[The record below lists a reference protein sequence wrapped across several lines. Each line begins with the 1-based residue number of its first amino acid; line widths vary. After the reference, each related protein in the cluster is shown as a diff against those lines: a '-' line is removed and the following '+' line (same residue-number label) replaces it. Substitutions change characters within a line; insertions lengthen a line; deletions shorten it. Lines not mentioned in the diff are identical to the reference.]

1 MKQERLPPSQP
12 SEPRAPVPPAPA
24 PGPGPDGGTSSS
36 DGRPSADA
44 ADASD
49 GPPSAEG
56 GRADAPRG
64 VRHSLRAFRHRD
76 FTIFWG
82 GALVSST
89 GSWLS
94 NLAVPY
100 VLYEITGSAFW
111 VGLVSL
117 AQFLPSV
124 FLSPVGGTLAD
135 RRSRKRILLVTQ
147 SGMAVSALLL
157 WLVWTSGQRD
167 PVVMLVL
174 VSLGGV
180 FAGFNMPTWQSFVS
194 DLVPRGD
201 LHSAVTLNSLQF
213 NTARSLGPALAGL
226 LLAVLGPAW
235 TFLLNAVS
243 FLFVLAAL
251 AAIHPRAGRPQQ
263 AAPAGM
269 TRRFL
274 AAPRYIRRQ
283 PGLVMALVVSV
294 LVGVLGHP
302 IFQFTV
308 VFAGSVFEAG
318 PVGLGLLNA
327 ALGLGAVVAA
337 PLVSGW
343 HHKLRLGLV
352 VRWGLVLYGLS
363 MIAFGAAP
371 GYAWGVAALIVV
383 GGSFLAVISS
393 VNTSIQVIVADGMRG
408 RVMACRIMTYTASL
422 PVGGLLQGVV
432 ADWAGPRW
440 AVCGAGALMAV
451 AAVTLMRLRGRA
463 RLDRLDDP
471 HDDSHLVGSAS

>member
-1 MKQERLPPSQP
+1 MKQERHPRSQP
-12 SEPRAPVPPAPA
+12 PPARGTPHSPSPA
-24 PGPGPDGGTSSS
+24 GGH
-36 DGRPSADA
+36 A
-44 ADASD
+44 
-49 GPPSAEG
+49 GPPS
-56 GRADAPRG
+56 G

-76 FTIFWG
+76 FTIFWC

-100 VLYEITGSAFW
+100 VLYQITGSAFW
-111 VGLVSL
+111 VGLVSV
-117 AQFLPSV
+117 AQFVPSV
-124 FLSPVGGTLAD
+124 FLAPAGGTLAD
-135 RRSRKRILLVTQ
+135 RRSRKRILLATQ

-157 WLVWTSGQRD
+157 WAVWTSGQRD
-167 PVVMLVL
+167 PAVMLVL
-174 VSLGGV
+174 VGVGGV

-213 NTARSLGPALAGL
+213 NTARSLGPAIAGL
-226 LLAVLGPAW
+226 LLAVLGPSW

-269 TRRFL
+269 TRQFL
-274 AAPRYIRRQ
+274 AALRYIRRQ
-283 PGLVMALVVSV
+283 PGIVMSLVVSV
-294 LVGVLGHP
+294 LVGMLGHP

-308 VFAGSVFEAG
+308 VFAESVFRAG

-343 HHKLRLGLV
+343 HHKLRLGPV
-352 VRWGLVLYGLS
+352 VRWGLMLYGLS
-363 MIAFGAAP
+363 MIGFAAAP
-371 GYAWGVAALIVV
+371 GYAWGVVALIVV

-408 RVMACRIMTYTASL
+408 RVMACRIASYTASL
-422 PVGGLLQGVV
+422 PVGGLLQGLA
-432 ADWAGPRW
+432 ADWLGPRW
-440 AVCGAGALMAV
+440 TVCGAGALLAV
-451 AAVTLMRLRGRA
+451 AAVTLMRPRGRA
-463 RLDRLDDP
+463 RLNRLDDP
-471 HDDSHLVGSAS
+471 HDDTHLCAATAT